1 VHEVVRLRDHLGRR
15 DGGDYA
21 LAEALNIRGYTL
33 TGVGM
38 GWDIYRDEGAW
49 NPRLLRI
56 VYPFPFRQIVV
67 PEAKERDLDPYLIAG
82 LIRRESA
89 FSPEVVSS
97 AGAVGLM
104 QIMPQTGRGLA
115 RGAGLRNYDPDL
127 LKQPE
132 INVHL
137 GTRYF
142 RSLLDRFDGDLPLVL
157 SAYNAGPTR
166 ARRWEELPEAA
177 DMDLFTERIP
187 YGETRDYV
195 RHVLLHRALYSAL
208 YPDLEADPDG
218 AAASGAASSPAL

>member
-1 VHEVVRLRDHLGRR
+1 
-15 DGGDYA
+15 
-21 LAEALNIRGYTL
+21 
-33 TGVGM
+33 
-38 GWDIYRDEGAW
+38 
-49 NPRLLRI
+49 
-56 VYPFPFRQIVV
+56 VV